1 MAADR
6 NAAPHLGW
14 VKNPQLWFD
23 LPFLD
28 MEANQSQG
36 FGVQQKSG
44 PEQTD
49 EMLGSQVNQKF
60 MEMCLDGA
68 AVEAGIVA
76 EKQDDP
82 EAKLEVHQK
91 MAEMCLDTVV
101 ETDINQEKQSDQ
113 EARSEADQSLQKL
126 SGSAVTEANVKP
138 EEQAAANPGVIYRC
152 RKCRRMVATQEYVVT
167 HDVGLG
173 EADFLRRRNDQAD
186 EKKPECSACIFVEP
200 MKWMQ
205 AVEEGY
211 VSNKLWCMG
220 CKTRL
225 GSFDWAGMQCCCG
238 AWVIPAFQLLK
249 SRIDESHM

>member
-1 MAADR
+1 MK
-6 NAAPHLGW
+6 LLFTY
-14 VKNPQLWFD
+14 Q
-23 LPFLD
+23 
-28 MEANQSQG
+28 MEANQQQG
-36 FGVQQKSG
+36 FGVEQKSG

-60 MEMCLDGA
+60 TEMCLDDA
-68 AVEAGIVA
+68 AVEGGIVQ

-82 EAKLEVHQK
+82 EARLEVHQK
-91 MAEMCLDTVV
+91 FAEMCLDTAVG
-101 ETDINQEKQSDQ
+101 TDINQEKQSDQ
-113 EARSEADQSLQKL
+113 EARSEADQKPAETIRQCT
-126 SGSAVTEANVKP
+126 VVEANVKP
-138 EEQAAANPGVIYRC
+138 EAQAPANPGVIYRC
-152 RKCRRMVATQEYVVT
+152 KKCRRMVATQEYVVT

-173 EADFLRRRNDQAD
+173 EAGFLRRRNDHAD

>member
-1 MAADR
+1 
-6 NAAPHLGW
+6 
-14 VKNPQLWFD
+14 
-23 LPFLD
+23 
-28 MEANQSQG
+28 MEVNQQQG
-36 FGVQQKSG
+36 FGVEQKSG

-60 MEMCLDGA
+60 TEMCLDDA
-68 AVEAGIVA
+68 AVEAGIVQ

-82 EAKLEVHQK
+82 EARLGVHQK
-91 MAEMCLDTVV
+91 FAEMCLDTAVG
-101 ETDINQEKQSDQ
+101 TDINQEKQSDKKPAETIRQ
-113 EARSEADQSLQKL
+113 CT
-126 SGSAVTEANVKP
+126 VVEANVNP
-138 EEQAAANPGVIYRC
+138 EAQAAANPGVIYRC
-152 RKCRRMVATQEYVVT
+152 KKCRRMVATQEYVVA
-167 HDVGLG
+167 HEVGLG
-173 EADFLRRRNDQAD
+173 EAGFLKRRNDAD